1 MSWPLY
7 TNNSHSMCIPNCYL
21 KFKQDQKFST
31 IDGCDCDCS
40 YRTHNYVSPHFLNN
54 SNETEEVGEIVSKKT
69 KLHIDATENVDE
81 IDNRIC
87 VSIANAID
95 VREEVEV
102 EREQGSGVYVVDYEG
117 EDDDDDDDRDG
128 EEGKEEDRMEDREE
142 KVEEDE
148 KSVNDVKRDDPYVA
162 ARGDDGDEYGD
173 SDDEDD
179 CNDDDNGKSDWDVE
193 DDIENNDNCD
203 DIIGVNIDH
212 NNRINFNNDKN
223 DTNDNIYN
231 RSDNYNNSTFDYNSD
246 DVRNCNY
253 PYNFIHFNDIMNEN
267 LRNCYM
273 NIIVN
278 NQPY

>member
-1 MSWPLY
+1 M
-7 TNNSHSMCIPNCYL
+7 
-21 KFKQDQKFST
+21 K
-31 IDGCDCDCS
+31 
-40 YRTHNYVSPHFLNN
+40 
-54 SNETEEVGEIVSKKT
+54 
-69 KLHIDATENVDE
+69 
-81 IDNRIC
+81 
-87 VSIANAID
+87 
-95 VREEVEV
+95 
-102 EREQGSGVYVVDYEG
+102 
-117 EDDDDDDDRDG
+117 
-128 EEGKEEDRMEDREE
+128 
-142 KVEEDE
+142 
-148 KSVNDVKRDDPYVA
+148 
-162 ARGDDGDEYGD
+162 
-173 SDDEDD
+173 DD

-273 NIIVN
+273 NIVSEESDISSTDEFCRKVGILLLFILCIYYVYSFVVVFLQIVN